1 MYNFNLLSNEN
12 IKIIS
17 DNSKVYINNTFKECT
32 TIITNLRLLILDYPS
47 NISNSM
53 EDLRTSQR
61 INYIKKKEIIFELK
75 LKNIINIETKNEEI
89 KIFLSKTTHITI
101 KDKSILHYLKS
112 SLSNENK
119 N

>member
-1 MYNFNLLSNEN
+1 MYDFNLLRNEN

-75 LKNIINIETKNEEI
+75 LKNIIDIKIKNEEI

-101 KDKSILHYLKS
+101 KDKSILPYLKS